1 ARGRASA
8 EARFEQD
15 SVPAAEAGPAARAA
29 SAAHFP
35 AKSPQRRGAAA
46 GPPTHRPGG
55 ISRCPN
61 LTPPR
66 RAATARYPDAARG
79 AGRERAAGTGLCP
92 RRACSYRSILQFRGL
107 QVDNGAMRDTL
118 LRQFDLA
125 WKLTSYHLNGLSTA
139 ECLWRPAEVGLH
151 VHRGQDGRWY
161 GDWPDSEGY
170 DIGPPSIAWIT
181 WHIGFWWSMVIDH
194 SFGAGTLRR
203 EGIAWPGD
211 ADAVRSSLDTLHAD
225 WRGRVSRL
233 TDAELCSPA
242 NTRWPLKDRPF
253 ADVIAWANVE
263 LAKNVA
269 EIGYARFL

>member
-1 ARGRASA
+1 
-8 EARFEQD
+8 
-15 SVPAAEAGPAARAA
+15 
-29 SAAHFP
+29 
-35 AKSPQRRGAAA
+35 
-46 GPPTHRPGG
+46 
-55 ISRCPN
+55 
-61 LTPPR
+61 
-66 RAATARYPDAARG
+66 
-79 AGRERAAGTGLCP
+79 
-92 RRACSYRSILQFRGL
+92 
-107 QVDNGAMRDTL
+107 MRDTL

-161 GDWPDSEGY
+161 GDWPDREGY

-253 ADVIAWANVE
+253 ADVIAWATVE

-269 EIGYARFL
+269 EIGYARFLYAARTLP